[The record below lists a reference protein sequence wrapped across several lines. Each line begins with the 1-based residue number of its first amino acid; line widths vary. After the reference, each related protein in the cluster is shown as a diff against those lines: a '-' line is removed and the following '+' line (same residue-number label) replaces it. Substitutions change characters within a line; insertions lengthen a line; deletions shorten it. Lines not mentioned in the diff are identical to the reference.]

1 VAGCEKRELLA
12 WKSRSLLGC
21 LFEFQRNTDAVCAL
35 IVQDDGAILAKVSTA
50 ADLDIDILGVFSSMM
65 FATARILVRE
75 LGARGEVSGRL
86 TIGTDYHLLVVMGIT
101 PKAALVT
108 LCRTS
113 FGTGLLE
120 YQARILVPRMINCLL
135 QPTSEER

>member
-1 VAGCEKRELLA
+1 VAGCEKRDLLA

-21 LFEFQRNTDAVCAL
+21 LYEFQRNTDAVCAL

-65 FATARILVRE
+65 FATARILLRE

-86 TIGTDYHLLVVMGIT
+86 TIGTDYHLLVMGIT
-101 PKAALVT
+101 PKAPWSRFAERPSAQGSWNT
-108 LCRTS
+108 RRGS
-113 FGTGLLE
+113 W
-120 YQARILVPRMINCLL
+120 CLG
-135 QPTSEER
+135 

>member
-1 VAGCEKRELLA
+1 MAGCEKRELLA

-21 LFEFQRNTDAVCAL
+21 LYEFQRNTEAVCAL

-50 ADLDIDILGVFSSMM
+50 ADLDIDTLGVFSSMM
-65 FATARILVRE
+65 FATSRILVRE
-75 LGARGEVSGRL
+75 LGARGEISGRF
-86 TIGTDYHLLVVMGIT
+86 TIGTDYQLLVMGIT

-120 YQARILVPRMINCLL
+120 YQARILVPRMINCVL
-135 QPTSEER
+135 QLTSEEQ

>member
-21 LFEFQRNTDAVCAL
+21 LYEFQRNTEAVCAL

-50 ADLDIDILGVFSSMM
+50 ADLDIDTLGVFSSMM

-75 LGARGEVSGRL
+75 LGPRGEISGRF
-86 TIGTDYHLLVVMGIT
+86 TIGTDYQLLVMGIT

-113 FGTGLLE
+113 FGIGLLE

-135 QPTSEER
+135 QLTSEEQ

>member
-1 VAGCEKRELLA
+1 MAGCEKRELLA

-21 LFEFQRNTDAVCAL
+21 LYEFQRNTEAVCAL

-50 ADLDIDILGVFSSMM
+50 ADLDIDTLGVFSSMM
-65 FATARILVRE
+65 FATSRILVRE
-75 LGARGEVSGRL
+75 LGARGEISGRF
-86 TIGTDYHLLVVMGIT
+86 TIGTDYQLLVMGIT

-135 QPTSEER
+135 QPTSEEP

>member
-21 LFEFQRNTDAVCAL
+21 LYEFQRNTEAVCAL

-50 ADLDIDILGVFSSMM
+50 ADLDIDTLGVFSSMM

-75 LGARGEVSGRL
+75 LGALGEVSGRL
-86 TIGTDYHLLVVMGIT
+86 TIGTDCQLLVMGIT

-113 FGTGLLE
+113 LGIGLLE

-135 QPTSEER
+135 QLTSEEQ

>member
-12 WKSRSLLGC
+12 WESRSLLGC
-21 LFEFQRNTDAVCAL
+21 LNEFQRNTDAVCAL

-50 ADLDIDILGVFSSMM
+50 ADLDIDTLGVFSSMM

-86 TIGTDYHLLVVMGIT
+86 TLGTDYQLLVMGIT
-101 PKAALVT
+101 PKAAMVT

-113 FGTGLLE
+113 LGTGLLE

>member
-1 VAGCEKRELLA
+1 MAGCEKRELLA

-21 LFEFQRNTDAVCAL
+21 LYEFQRNTEAVCAL

-50 ADLDIDILGVFSSMM
+50 ADLDIDTLGVFSSMM

-75 LGARGEVSGRL
+75 LGPRGEISGRF
-86 TIGTDYHLLVVMGIT
+86 TIGTDYQLLVMGIT

-113 FGTGLLE
+113 FGIGLLE

-135 QPTSEER
+135 QLTSEEQ

>member
-1 VAGCEKRELLA
+1 MAGCEKRELLA

-21 LFEFQRNTDAVCAL
+21 LYEFQRNTDAVCSL
-35 IVQDDGAILAKVSTA
+35 IVQDDGAILAKVSTV
-50 ADLDIDILGVFSSMM
+50 ADLDIDTLGVFSSMM

-75 LGARGEVSGRL
+75 LGAHGEVLGRL
-86 TIGTDYHLLVVMGIT
+86 TLGTDYQLLVMGIT
-101 PKAALVT
+101 SKAALVT

-113 FGTGLLE
+113 FGTGFLE

-135 QPTSEER
+135 HPTSEER